1 MGVISAPALLAEGH
15 KRADF
20 DCGHSALNQWLQK
33 RALKASQSIGSA
45 RTYVVCDGDQQVLGY
60 YALASGSIRRD
71 DAVSKVRRN
80 SPDPVPIILLARLAV
95 DVRFAGQGLGRGL
108 LKDAFLRA
116 LSAAEH
122 IGVRAIIVHALDEQ
136 ARAFYLKHGF
146 YDSPTH
152 EMTLMLTLSEIEQM
166 L

>member
-95 DVRFAGQGLGRGL
+95 DVRLTGQGVGRGL